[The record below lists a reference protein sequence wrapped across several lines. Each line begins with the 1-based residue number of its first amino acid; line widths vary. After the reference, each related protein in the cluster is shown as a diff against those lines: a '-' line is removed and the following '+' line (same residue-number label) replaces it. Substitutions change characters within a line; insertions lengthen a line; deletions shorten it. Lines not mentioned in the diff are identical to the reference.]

1 MFIDHWLSFVSM
13 KNRQRF
19 MLKRNYS
26 CLLLLLMLFMSAHIT
41 AREQEVEFIP
51 IAEPIDHIVAI
62 VNEDVIT
69 RQELDE
75 AIKTAVGRLQS
86 QGIQLPDKYALQNQ
100 VLESLVTKRIQL
112 QHAKE
117 VGLSVSESEV
127 DETVGR
133 IAEENKL
140 SLPEFHAV
148 LEKDGISYNKFRE
161 EIREEM
167 IMARLKEREI
177 KHQVNVTE
185 GEVDNFLRTQETS
198 AVGNDEYRLAH
209 ILILVTDNM
218 NSSQIQQ
225 RSERAN
231 MALAKLKEGV
241 EFAQVVAEFS
251 DAADAS
257 KGGIIDWRPITQM
270 GPKFAEL
277 LAPLQPGELTPII
290 ESPSGFHI
298 FKLLGRR
305 AQEVPTVIID
315 QTHARHILIKINEL
329 TSENDARL
337 KITQLKERLD
347 RGENFEELARLYSE
361 DSSATSGGDLGWL
374 SPGDTVPAFEQTMN
388 KLLPGQISEPVQ
400 SQFGWHLIQVLER
413 RSQDISTDR
422 RRQTARQAIRTR
434 KADVVVQE
442 WLRQLRDQAYVE
454 LRLDDDH

>member
-1 MFIDHWLSFVSM
+1 
-13 KNRQRF
+13 
-19 MLKRNYS
+19 
-26 CLLLLLMLFMSAHIT
+26 MLFMSAHIT

-305 AQEVPTVIID
+305 AQEAPTVIID

>member
-1 MFIDHWLSFVSM
+1 MLLFIVLTPFCVM
-13 KNRQRF
+13 
-19 MLKRNYS
+19 
-26 CLLLLLMLFMSAHIT
+26 A
-41 AREQEVEFIP
+41 QEVESIAAAKP
-51 IAEPIDHIVAI
+51 IEIDHIVAV
-62 VNEDVIT
+62 VNEDVVT
-69 RQELDE
+69 RQELDD
-75 AIKTAVGRLQS
+75 AIKVAVDRLRLQGM
-86 QGIQLPDKYALQNQ
+86 QIPDQHTLQNQ
-100 VLESLVTKRIQL
+100 VLESIVTKRIQL

-117 VGLSVSESEV
+117 VALSVSESEI
-127 DETVGR
+127 DETIGR
-133 IAEENKL
+133 IADDNKL
-140 SLPEFHAV
+140 SLPEFYAA
-148 LEKDGISYNKFRE
+148 LEKDGISYNKFRD
-161 EIREEM
+161 EIRDEM

-185 GEVDNFLRTQETS
+185 GEVDNYLRTQETS

-209 ILILVTDNM
+209 ILILVTENM
-218 NSSQIQQ
+218 MTSQIQQ

-241 EFAQVVAEFS
+241 EFSQVAAEFS

-257 KGGIIDWRPITQM
+257 KGGIIEWRPITQM
-270 GPKFAEL
+270 GPKFAEM
-277 LAPLQPGELTPII
+277 LAPLEPGDLTPVVQ
-290 ESPSGFHI
+290 SPSGFHI

-329 TSENDARL
+329 TSENDAKL
-337 KITQLKERLD
+337 KITQVKERLD
-347 RGENFEELARLYSE
+347 RGENFEELAKLYSE
-361 DSSATSGGDLGWL
+361 DTSAASGGDLGWL

-388 KLLPGQISEPVQ
+388 TLSPGQISEPVQ

-413 RSQDISTDR
+413 RSQDISLDR

-454 LRLDDDH
+454 LRLDDE

>member
-225 RSERAN
+225 RRERAN

>member
-305 AQEVPTVIID
+305 PQEVPTVIID